1 MTPEQI
7 ALVQHSIEVLGPRV
21 DTVVE
26 RFYQHLF
33 EIDPSVV
40 ELFSTDPAVQ
50 RRKFAVE
57 LRQIIKAV
65 SGFDEF
71 AGRAHDLGLRH
82 ARYGVRARHYRS
94 VGESLLWALQS
105 VMGDD
110 FNRATAEAWRQA
122 YDLIA
127 EMMMIAAAEEEM
139 GQAAG

>member
-7 ALVQHSIEVLGPRV
+7 ALVQHSLEVLGPRV
-21 DTVVE
+21 DLVVE

-40 ELFSTDPAVQ
+40 HLFSTDPAVQ

-57 LRQIIKAV
+57 LHQIIQAI
-65 SGFDEF
+65 SGFDQF
-71 AGRAHDLGLRH
+71 ADRAHGLGVRH
-82 ARYGVRARHYRS
+82 AHYGVRARHYRS
-94 VGESLLWALQS
+94 VGDSLLWALKS

-110 FNRATAEAWRQA
+110 FNHATAEAWQQA

-127 EMMMIAAAEEEM
+127 ESMMIAAAEEDM
-139 GQAAG
+139 GEAAG